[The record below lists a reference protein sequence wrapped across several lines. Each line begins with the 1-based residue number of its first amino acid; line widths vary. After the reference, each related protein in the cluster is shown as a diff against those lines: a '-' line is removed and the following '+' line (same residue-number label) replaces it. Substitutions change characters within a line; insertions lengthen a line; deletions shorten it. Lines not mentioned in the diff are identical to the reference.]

1 VEEFKHFKLEEF
13 ECPCCGANRMNLE
26 TVERLDKA
34 RELSGVPYAITS
46 GFRCALRNKSIGGAE
61 TSTHL
66 AGRGADILTPT
77 STMRYKIIKG
87 LLEAGFTRIGI
98 YPSHVHAD
106 DHPDYSQEVMW
117 YV

>member
-1 VEEFKHFKLEEF
+1 VEEFKYFKLEEF
-13 ECPCCGANRMNLE
+13 ECPCCGANRMELE
-26 TVERLDKA
+26 TIERLDRA
-34 RELSGVPYAITS
+34 RELSV
-46 GFRCALRNKSIGGAE
+46 GGAD
-61 TSTHL
+61 TSAHL
-66 AGRGADILTPT
+66 VGRGADILTPT
-77 STMRYKIIKG
+77 STMRYKVVKG